1 VKSGLESGG
10 GDRRCLEVVHLI
22 LCHAFLGGGYF
33 SLILMLSILG
43 SGNRKS

>member
-22 LCHAFLGGGYF
+22 LCHAFLGEDISPLY
-33 SLILMLSILG
+33 SL
-43 SGNRKS
+43 